1 MTDRFP
7 RADARDLR
15 RWPSDPAHLIDTTR
29 CPACF
34 SPLYSTRCFECGLDL
49 GVPESAELLAASTR
63 VYDEE
68 GRRQQLITRMRAAQA
83 AREAARATTT
93 ASIASTAIDAA
104 MASSAPPVEG
114 AATMLAGETAPA
126 ASEAR
131 GVASAVAPP
140 AKASAPTAA
149 PVTPAAPAGPGAPAG
164 PAAPTPPAASV
175 GPDASRPRRSGVQVL
190 LLTLGVV
197 LISVTAIVF
206 LLVAYLVARLEV
218 RSVIIAVASVL
229 VLGVAWLL
237 RARRL
242 PGTAEG
248 VASVAI
254 VLLLLDV
261 WIVRANGLFGTD
273 AIRAAGYTGGALL
286 VVALVLWGVRAASG
300 IRVAG
305 FGAAGLAPVGVFLL
319 AFEAAPD
326 SEFGT
331 GLWLGC
337 LAASLLGTA
346 SLLMPSTTERVI
358 LLAAGFAGGVL
369 ALSPAAWALPEV
381 EWNRLWTFVAVAA
394 AWMLALIAVRA
405 RGAEMSPA
413 WARIAA
419 PALGVSLALA
429 PAVAFF
435 SELDP
440 EFAIW
445 LAPAAAIAIAS
456 VFAAG
461 TRFAALSRDASWAC
475 IAAVAVALLAAL
487 PGAILGLGA
496 IFARLIAS
504 VPPWSFDADSR
515 IDNLA
520 PEYDLAAVLV
530 PFVIAAGALVVT
542 WLAGRVRQLAAL
554 PVGAALAGL
563 LVAGATAP
571 WIVASAVVLLVL
583 AAGALALAASLR
595 RFAVPGLLATLLI
608 VGVSGGALAWWVG
621 YSNAA
626 VWPWATAGVL
636 AIAVAGRV
644 LARRV
649 WAAGVASRTG
659 AGHLALAAT
668 LTASAVF
675 TIASWLDAAEVEL
688 LSPWTS
694 PWMWLATGGA
704 VMLLVAAFVRRG
716 TPGDRQAV
724 VVPLFAA
731 SVVALTALA
740 FEPDVPL
747 RWLPAIILTVS
758 GLFWVRVGSSPAM
771 RIAFAATT
779 PLALSFASAAAV
791 DELFGPEFVGI
802 GVAGATLVSA
812 ALAHSL
818 PPARLRDSRFAWSA
832 AIGLA
837 GVTAIL
843 MSTAGTFAT
852 DELWLV
858 LLLLTPV
865 PIVMAALDGD
875 PIGGEQPSRHL
886 AWVSLGLGVA
896 TVWAWL
902 AGDGVDDVEAYTLPL
917 AAALAVAAGL
927 ITWRRATGDSR
938 AAGRTALFAAA
949 AATAVLPSVGS
960 SGDSELR
967 TLVLVSVGIVVAIA
981 AAFLP
986 ETARGVPVRLLG
998 VGAGWVALTGAALVR
1013 GSAVASGA
1021 DDSVVIVEFWPLVAL
1036 VAGVAIALTWARVGS
1051 RPAWVGEV
1059 LLAASVTLAAVPTL
1073 LAIVAGEQPTVRA
1086 AVLFPLFALAHMLG
1100 SATTARPLASP
1111 VFAWSTLGVLVL
1123 GGLAVLVSRE
1133 VDPFDI
1139 VTASVGVA
1147 LIGAGAL
1154 RMRRTPEL
1162 GSWPAL
1168 GAGLAILLIPAFVA
1182 DFTDPELWRNVA
1194 LGVVSALAVVLGA
1207 VRRLQAPL
1215 LLGGGVLLVH
1225 AIAQLWPWIRLL
1237 YEAVWWWLW
1246 LGIAGV
1252 LLVVLAATYERQ
1264 LRLARGVVRSI
1275 AELR

>member
-1 MTDRFP
+1 MTRERVLWMIRRCSLGAWQSVPMTDRFP

-68 GRRQQLITRMRAAQA
+68 GRRQQLISRMRAAQA
-83 AREAARATTT
+83 TREAGRASVAAAPTATAASPVAAPSGAGAPEIPVSARPV
-93 ASIASTAIDAA
+93 AA
-104 MASSAPPVEG
+104 APVSVPPAPPTP
-114 AATMLAGETAPA
+114 AA
-126 ASEAR
+126 ASEVSSPNA
-131 GVASAVAPP
+131 
-140 AKASAPTAA
+140 
-149 PVTPAAPAGPGAPAG
+149 
-164 PAAPTPPAASV
+164 
-175 GPDASRPRRSGVQVL
+175 PRRSGVQVL

-218 RSVIIAVASVL
+218 RSVIIGVASVL

-273 AIRAAGYTGGALL
+273 AIGAAGYTGGALL
-286 VVALVLWGVRAASG
+286 VVVLLLWGVRAASG

-305 FGAAGLAPVGVFLL
+305 FAAAGLAPVGVFLL

-326 SEFGT
+326 SEFAT

-346 SLLMPSTTERVI
+346 SVLMPNTTERVI
-358 LLAAGFAGGVL
+358 VL
-369 ALSPAAWALPEV
+369 ATGFVGGALALLPAAWALPEV
-381 EWNRLWTFVAVAA
+381 EWNRLWTFGAVAA
-394 AWMLALIAVRA
+394 AWLLALLAVRGRSA
-405 RGAEMSPA
+405 GMSPV
-413 WARIAA
+413 WARLAA

-429 PAVAFF
+429 AAIPVFT
-435 SELDP
+435 ELDP
-440 EFAIW
+440 ELAIW
-445 LAPAAAIAIAS
+445 LAPAVSGAVAA
-456 VFAAG
+456 VFASG
-461 TRFAALSRDASWAC
+461 TRLRAPFSGDAGGSC
-475 IAAVAVALLAAL
+475 IAAASVTLAAAM
-487 PGAILGLGA
+487 PGAYLGLGA
-496 IFARLIAS
+496 IFTRLTAS
-504 VPPWSFDADSR
+504 VPPWTLDADTR
-515 IDNLA
+515 VDTVA
-520 PEYDLAAVLV
+520 PEYDLAVVLV
-530 PFVIAAGALVVT
+530 PFVTAAVALVVALLT
-542 WLAGRVRQLAAL
+542 GRGRMMAAL
-554 PVGAALAGL
+554 PIGSALAGV
-563 LVAGATAP
+563 LVVGAVVPGVAVSAG
-571 WIVASAVVLLVL
+571 VLLVL
-583 AAGALALAASLR
+583 AGGALALAALLR
-595 RFAVPGLLATLLI
+595 SFSVPGLLATLAV
-608 VGVSGGALAWWVG
+608 VGGSGGALAWWVG
-621 YSNAA
+621 YSSADI
-626 VWPWATAGVL
+626 WPWTIAGVI
-636 AIAVAGRV
+636 AITVAGRV

-649 WAAGVASRTG
+649 WADGVAPRTG

-668 LTASAVF
+668 LLASAVF
-675 TIASWLDAAEVEL
+675 SIAPWLDAAEVEL
-688 LSPWTS
+688 SSSWSS

-716 TPGDRQAV
+716 TPGDRLAV

-731 SVVALTALA
+731 SVVALAALA

-747 RWLPAIILTVS
+747 RWLPAIVFAVS
-758 GLFWVRVGSSPAM
+758 GVLWVRIGSSPAM
-771 RIAFAATT
+771 RIVFAATT

-802 GVAGATLVSA
+802 GVAGATLLAA
-812 ALAHSL
+812 ALAHSV
-818 PPARLRDSRFAWSA
+818 PPARLRDSKFAWSA
-832 AIGLA
+832 ATGLA

-886 AWVSLGLGVA
+886 AWVSLGLGVV

-917 AAALAVAAGL
+917 AAALAVAGGL
-927 ITWRRATGDSR
+927 ITWRRARDQSR
-938 AAGRTALFAAA
+938 AAGRTALFGAA

-981 AAFLP
+981 AVFLP
-986 ETARGVPVRLLG
+986 ESARGVPVRLLG

-1013 GSAVASGA
+1013 GSAVATGA
-1021 DDSVVIVEFWPLVAL
+1021 DDSVLPVEFWPIVSL
-1036 VAGVAIALTWARVGS
+1036 VAGVALAVTWARVGS

-1073 LAIVAGEQPTVRA
+1073 LAIVAGEQPTLRA
-1086 AVLFPLFALAHMLG
+1086 AVLFPLLALAHILG

-1111 VFAWSTLGVLVL
+1111 VLAWSTLGVLVL

-1194 LGVVSALAVVLGA
+1194 LGVVSALAVVVGA

-1215 LLGGGVLLVH
+1215 LLGGGVLLLH